1 MSYQQVEIFAFR
13 KTQEGGDCYDA
24 VGYLYT
30 LTLNLTEVNLK
41 ISGQWAPQNLDCCY
55 GGIEAPMP
63 RSAVRSLGLL
73 SLTN

>member
-1 MSYQQVEIFAFR
+1 
-13 KTQEGGDCYDA
+13 
-24 VGYLYT
+24 LYT

-41 ISGQWAPQNLDCCY
+41 ISGQWAPQDLDCRY